1 MKPAPFDY
9 HRPEDLQ
16 GALAL
21 LGTHDGASII
31 AGGQSLVPM
40 MNYRLAQPEHLIDIN
55 RLSELDYIRDDGDT
69 IRIGALAR
77 HAMIQSSPVIAKTVP
92 LMAHAYEWI
101 AHKAVRNR
109 GTLCGNLCHADPA
122 SEMPA
127 IAQVLDASLV
137 LARDGS
143 TRDVAATD
151 FFVGTY
157 ETLRNEDEML
167 VEVRI
172 PKPAPGSGWGFEE
185 VSMRKGD
192 FAWAAIACMLRVN
205 GRALTDVR
213 VAAAGVGVAAM
224 RLRDIEDALSGQSPS
239 ADLFEAVATAAAD
252 ALEPSGSGAVTADYK
267 RDLVRALVPRAL
279 AAAVDRAS

>member
-9 HRPEDLQ
+9 HRPDDLK

-21 LGTHDGASII
+21 LASHDGATIL

-40 MNYRLAQPEHLIDIN
+40 MNYRLAQPDHLVDIN
-55 RLSELDYIRDDGDT
+55 HLSELDYIREDESQ
-69 IRIGALAR
+69 IVIGALAR
-77 HAMIQSSPVIAKTVP
+77 HRAVQSSPVVAQHLP
-92 LMAHAYEWI
+92 LVTHAYEWI

-127 IAQVLDASLV
+127 IVQVLEASMV
-137 LARDGS
+137 LARDGA
-143 TRDVAATD
+143 TREVSATE

-157 ETLRNEDEML
+157 ETLRDDDEML

-172 PKPAPGSGWGFEE
+172 PKPAYGTGWGFEE

-192 FAWAAIACMLRVN
+192 FAWTAIVCTVRL
-205 GRALTDVR
+205 GSGKLEDVSI
-213 VAAAGVGVAAM
+213 AAAGVGAAAM
-224 RLRDIEDALSGQSPS
+224 RLGEIETMLTGQAPTRE
-239 ADLFEAVATAAAD
+239 LFEEAAATASKSID
-252 ALEPSGSGAVTADYK
+252 PYGSAAVTADYK
-267 RDLVRALVPRAL
+267 RDLVCALLPRAL
-279 AAAVDRAS
+279 ASAVDRAS

>member
-21 LGTHDGASII
+21 LGAHDSASII

-55 RLSELDYIRDDGDT
+55 RLSELDYIRDNGDT
-69 IRIGALAR
+69 IAIGALAR
-77 HAMIQSSPVIAKTVP
+77 HAVIQSSPLIAKTVP

-157 ETLRNEDEML
+157 ETLRDDDEML

-172 PKPAPGSGWGFEE
+172 PKPAPRSGWGFEE

-192 FAWAAIACMLRVN
+192 FAWAAIACMLRVD
-205 GRALTDVR
+205 GGALTDVR
-213 VAAAGVGVAAM
+213 IAAAGVGVAAM
-224 RLRDIEDALSGQSPS
+224 RLRDIEDALSGQAPS
-239 ADLFEAVATAAAD
+239 ADLFEAVAATAAD